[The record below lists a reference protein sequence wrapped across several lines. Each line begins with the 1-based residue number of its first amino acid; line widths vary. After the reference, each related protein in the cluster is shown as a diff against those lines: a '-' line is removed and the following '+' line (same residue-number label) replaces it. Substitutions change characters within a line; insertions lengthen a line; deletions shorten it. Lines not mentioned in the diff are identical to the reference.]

1 MRIRHATV
9 RATAIALARLYVF
22 LAAMMFGA
30 GLAAGA
36 LGASLA
42 LG

>member
-36 LGASLA
+36 LSASLA
-42 LG
+42 LR